1 MTVTL
6 DGKTLTVTKWGEGVQ
21 PIQSLYDRW
30 SGGVCKR
37 KKHVYGLVR
46 TYTLDCVEKDVAWA
60 SSLVNY
66 FEEKASAGTAVA
78 FTSDLPQRTLPAN
91 TYVTVESV
99 DFIGENVGTQNI
111 RKFTL
116 QLMEA

>member
-6 DGKTLTVTKWGEGVQ
+6 DGQTLTVTKWIEGIL
-21 PIQSLYDRW
+21 PIQSLYDKW
-30 SGGVCKR
+30 AGGICKR
-37 KKHVYGLVR
+37 KKMVYGLVR
-46 TYTLDCVEKDVAWA
+46 TYQLDCIEQDVTWA
-60 SSLVNY
+60 NSLVNY
-66 FEEKASAGTAVA
+66 FEQKAQAGTAVA

-91 TYVTVESV
+91 TYVTVERV
-99 DFIGENVGTQNI
+99 DFTCENVGSQNV